1 MRRIIAVSIC
11 IGAAFVQA
19 GAARTGGDAG
29 AFEDLGA
36 GARATALEN
45 AFVSVADDAWTV
57 FYNPAG
63 MDQVPGGQVQFTYY
77 RPFPEVS
84 GVNYAGLAATK
95 SFGGAG
101 FAIGTVGLGVQY
113 FKVSGIEETSAEGL
127 TGNTFSD
134 YDMTLRFGWAKG
146 FGGSLATGRPPNY
159 YFGLSAK
166 VVSTK
171 VYEYSDGGFGLDVGF
186 LLKPTELLKVGFAIE
201 NVVSPQITLVEHGD
215 SYPVR
220 GRAGFAYNAGDY
232 GVATAEIRVD
242 DDSDYEFAVAGEV
255 RPANMFAFRGGYE
268 VVYKTWAAGIGTKI
282 SSILA
287 DFAYRPHDELGDSY
301 IVTVGLNF

>member
-1 MRRIIAVSIC
+1 MKKFVATLIC
-11 IGAAFVQA
+11 IVSAVGSVGAT
-19 GAARTGGDAG
+19 RTGGDAG
-29 AFEDLGA
+29 AFGYLGA
-36 GARATALEN
+36 GARATALEG
-45 AFVSVADDAWTV
+45 AFASVADDAWAM

-77 RPFPEVS
+77 NPFSEVE
-84 GVNYAGLAATK
+84 GINYAGLAATK
-95 SFGGAG
+95 SFTGAG
-101 FAIGTVGLGVQY
+101 FALGTVGLGVQY
-113 FKVSGIEETSAEGL
+113 FRVSGIEETGAAGL

-134 YDMTLRFGWAKG
+134 YEMVLRFGWAKG
-146 FGGSLATGRPPNY
+146 FGGSLATGRPPSY

-166 VVSTK
+166 VISTK

-186 LLKPTELLKVGFAIE
+186 LLKPTGPLKVGFAIE

-220 GRAGFAYNAGDY
+220 GRAGFAYDLAGY
-232 GVATAEIRVD
+232 GVVTTEVRAD
-242 DDSDYEFAVAGEV
+242 DDGDYEFAVAGET
-255 RPANMFAFRGGYE
+255 RPVKMLALRGGYE
-268 VVYKTWAAGIGTKI
+268 AVYKTWAAGIGVSV

>member
-1 MRRIIAVSIC
+1 MSRIIALSIC
-11 IGAAFVQA
+11 IGTAFVQA

-29 AFEDLGA
+29 AFADLGA
-36 GARATALEN
+36 GARAAALEN

-95 SFGGAG
+95 SFSGAG

-113 FKVSGIEETSAEGL
+113 FKVSGIEETGAEGL

-134 YDMTLRFGWAKG
+134 YEMTLRFGWAKG
-146 FGGSLATGRPPNY
+146 FGGSLATGRPPTY
-159 YFGLSAK
+159 YFGMAAK

-171 VYEYSDGGFGLDVGF
+171 VYEYSDGGFGLDLGF
-186 LLKPTELLKVGFAIE
+186 LLKPAGPLNVGFAVE
-201 NVVSPQITLVEHGD
+201 NVVSPQITLKEHGD

-220 GRAGFAYNAGDY
+220 GRAGFAYGAGGY
-232 GVATAEIRVD
+232 GVAAAEIRVD

-255 RPANMFAFRGGYE
+255 RPVKMFAFRGGYE
-268 VVYKTWAAGIGTKI
+268 AVYKTWAAGIGVKVG
-282 SSILA
+282 SILA

-301 IVTVGLNF
+301 IVTIGLNF